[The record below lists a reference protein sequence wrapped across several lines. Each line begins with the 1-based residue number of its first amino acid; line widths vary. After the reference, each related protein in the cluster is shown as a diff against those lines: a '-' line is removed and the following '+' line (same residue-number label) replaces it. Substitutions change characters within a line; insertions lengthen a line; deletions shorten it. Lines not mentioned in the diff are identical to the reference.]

1 MHKCCCHW
9 VWVHATG
16 GVAEAA
22 TAAAAAGG
30 GAGGAGGVGD
40 CHAGSWWCLP
50 HDVRTMRAHNS
61 GCQTGRQADRL
72 CVSVCVC
79 CMQHAAPMAAH
90 SLARSFIHATRKRRA
105 HTTRLHL
112 LLPAPFRSASSFGS
126 LIHGAHIPFAC
137 HLSTLHFAACLSCGY
152 LCCCCC
158 CSCRSVNYSF

>member
-30 GAGGAGGVGD
+30 GAGAAGGVGD

-61 GCQTGRQADRL
+61 GCQTGRQVDRL

-79 CMQHAAPMAAH
+79 VACNTPPQWQLTRLLAH
-90 SLARSFIHATRKRRA
+90 SFMQRESDARTQRASISCCQPPFDLRPVLAH
-105 HTTRLHL
+105 
-112 LLPAPFRSASSFGS
+112 
-126 LIHGAHIPFAC
+126 
-137 HLSTLHFAACLSCGY
+137 
-152 LCCCCC
+152 
-158 CSCRSVNYSF
+158 